1 MRDLDAIAASTLGR
15 YPASTLPLS
24 EVLELLRRAVPGAP
38 LTPGVLLRM
47 LEVFPERYRI
57 IPFPGTLEGW
67 LSSPRA
73 RQPDH
78 PTDASLEQGDAAEYE
93 SSPLT
98 ALGGLML
105 REPWVVLL
113 LPPEVQ
119 PSKGHRILRRS
130 MVILGQAVDTRS
142 PRELTR
148 WMERVRAER
157 SFACLDERDRST
169 MPPPD
174 PRPPIEDRRRWR
186 RPSPFGPPPGG
197 SHSG

>member
-24 EVLELLRRAVPGAP
+24 EVLELLHRAVPGTP

-47 LEVFPERYRI
+47 LEAFPERYRI

-73 RQPDH
+73 RQTGQTTAGGPADE
-78 PTDASLEQGDAAEYE
+78 SNAA
-93 SSPLT
+93 T
-98 ALGGLML
+98 ALGGALL

-113 LPPEVQ
+113 LPPEAQ
-119 PSKGHRILRRS
+119 PSKTHSILRRS
-130 MVILGQAVDTRS
+130 MVILGQTVDTRS

-148 WMERVRAER
+148 WMEKVRAER
-157 SFACLDERDRST
+157 HFVFPGERDHST

-174 PRPPIEDRRRWR
+174 PRSRKEDRQRWR
-186 RPSPFGPPPGG
+186 RPSPLAPPPAG
-197 SHSG
+197 SH